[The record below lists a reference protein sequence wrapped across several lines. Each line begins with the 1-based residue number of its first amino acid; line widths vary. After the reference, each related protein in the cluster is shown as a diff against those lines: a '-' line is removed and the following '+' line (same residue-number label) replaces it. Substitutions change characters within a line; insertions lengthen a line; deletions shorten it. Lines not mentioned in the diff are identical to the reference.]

1 MIDEKLNEHT
11 PEFEHF
17 KLHADSTL
25 KMYTKE
31 SLIRYIHMLYDNW
44 SATDIWTAR
53 LLNVSNELNKSLEE
67 LVDKDTPKKIL
78 DKKEELHGMSFI
90 CPNCGKKIYTNFIRN
105 YCGECGQRLE
115 WGKVK

>member
-11 PEFEHF
+11 LEFEHF

-25 KMYTKE
+25 KTYTKE

-53 LLNVSNELNKSLEE
+53 LLKVNDKLNKDLETIR
-67 LVDKDTPKKIL
+67 KG
-78 DKKEELHGMSFI
+78 EE
-90 CPNCGKKIYTNFIRN
+90 
-105 YCGECGQRLE
+105 
-115 WGKVK
+115 